1 MINADRN
8 RFIKQ
13 HVELYGEE
21 LFLDSITKKSKKLS
35 LKLSKVDLLKNLS
48 SKVDIDLSFDKKN
61 IKKRLCLEVVIL
73 MLIY

>member
-48 SKVDIDLSFDKKN
+48 SKVDIDLSFDKEN
-61 IKKRLCLEVVIL
+61 IKKGCVWKR
-73 MLIY
+73 

>member
-21 LFLDSITKKSKKLS
+21 LFLDSISEGFQV
-35 LKLSKVDLLKNLS
+35 LKAKVFLS
-48 SKVDIDLSFDKKN
+48 SRSSETYIFNLTKN
-61 IKKRLCLEVVIL
+61 KF
-73 MLIY
+73 